1 MSKVLIMI
9 RTSTETQTI
18 DEQRNEMIE
27 FCLNRGYKKEDMIF
41 IEEQGASAAKVDARY
56 KAQIQAIKDAI
67 IKDSEINCFACWH
80 LNRAFRDEDAYLD
93 IKKFMVERRIQM
105 LVKNPSLELLNP
117 DGTINNGMELAMAL
131 FAVLNKQ
138 ENEERK
144 EKFKRTKK
152 ANAAKGKY
160 NGGVNLRFGYR
171 VNDDKFFVEDEIDGP
186 IVRLI
191 YELYSTGQY
200 STLKLANEINN
211 RGIVRKNGKP
221 MYAWLVDSVLV
232 SKAYTGVPN
241 EKYHNRIY
249 PAIVSMDIW
258 NKCEEIRKSNK
269 IFERKNKAE
278 KEVNLASRLIRCT
291 KCGKLYISD
300 GALYSCNGHNNREA
314 IYCDNDLSVNKIVMD
329 ELCWRVAST
338 CHLDWLMDMSDDK
351 LEEYKEELAVTEKK
365 ITTLEKK
372 FTTIENKKQRVVDM
386 YIEGLI
392 NNENKALR
400 LNKIQEEVSLYTN
413 ELNALREA
421 KNRLLGLIESYA
433 KRDEVEVFMSG
444 IDAIDIA
451 NKYDI
456 VHQHI
461 KGIKLYRIQY
471 GPRSKSGKDNGV
483 DIRITTILDKEWR
496 FMYIPQNK
504 RKDNKLFIWNGHEWV
519 SDYKEVEKGLYV

>member
-1 MSKVLIMI
+1 MSKVLVFL
-9 RTSTETQTI
+9 RTSTEAQEI
-18 DEQRNEMIE
+18 DGQKQEMID
-27 FCLNRGYKKEDMIF
+27 FVKGKGYSEDDIIF
-41 IEEQGASAAKVDARY
+41 IEMKGASAIKLNEKYLKMLSEVKEYVEKKIIDCVAVWHMNRLGRNDRVLIDLKNLFIDN
-56 KAQIQAIKDAI
+56 KIQFLCKTPG
-67 IKDSEINCFACWH
+67 
-80 LNRAFRDEDAYLD
+80 LT
-93 IKKFMVERRIQM
+93 
-105 LVKNPSLELLNP
+105 LLNE
-117 DGTINNGMELAMAL
+117 DGSVNTGSELAYGL
-131 FAVLNKQ
+131 FATMVKQ
-138 ENEERK
+138 DMEEK
-144 EKFKRTKK
+144 VQKFKRTKHRY
-152 ANAAKGKY
+152 AAEGKFC
-160 NGGVNLRFGYR
+160 GGVNMRFGYR
-171 VNDDKFFVEDEIDGP
+171 VGENKYYVEDEIDGP

-249 PAIVSMDIW
+249 PAIITQELYD
-258 NKCEEIRKSNK
+258 KCEVVRKSNK

-372 FTTIENKKQRVVDM
+372 FTTIENKKQRVVDT
-386 YIEGLI
+386 YLEGLI
-392 NNENKALR
+392 NKENRDLK

-444 IDAIDIA
+444 IDTIDIA

-519 SDYKEVEKGLYV
+519 SDYKEVEKGLYI